1 MFFHAAFWSDMNAQ
15 FTHRF
20 LRHLIQEPHAGFL
33 HGNLTMVAKISHQA
47 IKSLS
52 CGDVAAF
59 LSRYMVTGLRLMVSE
74 LMLTQTRA
82 LKYASKSD
90 TPAQLLDL
98 MLWHGIEFLTIMVLS
113 AEQVAGVQETSSRHW
128 DDLLSLPQLFRC

>member
-1 MFFHAAFWSDMNAQ
+1 MNAQ

-20 LRHLIQEPHAGFL
+20 LRRLIQEPHAGFL

-47 IKSLS
+47 IQSLS

-90 TPAQLLDL
+90 TPAQLLEPHAVA
-98 MLWHGIEFLTIMVLS
+98 WHRVPHNHG
-113 AEQVAGVQETSSRHW
+113 AECRTSR
-128 DDLLSLPQLFRC
+128 RCTGDQFQTLG